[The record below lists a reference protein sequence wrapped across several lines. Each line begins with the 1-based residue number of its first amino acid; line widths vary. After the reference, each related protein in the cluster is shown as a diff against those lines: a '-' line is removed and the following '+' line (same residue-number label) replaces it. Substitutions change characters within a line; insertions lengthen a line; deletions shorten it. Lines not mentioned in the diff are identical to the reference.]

1 MSPNAMKVMTIA
13 LPALTFGITC
23 FMPAAIQVSFLV
35 SGLLSL
41 GQASL
46 FRVPAFRSFFN
57 MYPLPTRSTGNPTP
71 YKGVMKVR
79 SPLTQDEINRTYQGS
94 RAPATTTPEF
104 KAKQQ
109 ALHAVKPPGQQ
120 NIVKRFVTGTV
131 QGAVK
136 DIRSTVK
143 DATEGAKAMVGKSKE
158 SMAQRQAK
166 SDRAAAAAYEEK
178 RQKEIRQE
186 RYEREQERRAR
197 QLAKWSK
204 TNTRS

>member
-1 MSPNAMKVMTIA
+1 MATV
-13 LPALTFGITC
+13 LPAVSFVVTC
-23 FMPAAIQVSFLV
+23 FLPAAVQVSFLV

-41 GQASL
+41 AQASL
-46 FRVPAFRSFFN
+46 FRIRAFRSFFN
-57 MYPLPTRSTGNPTP
+57 MYPLVTRNTEKPVP

-79 SPLTQDEINRTYQGS
+79 SPLTQDEINRTYQES
-94 RAPATTTPEF
+94 RVPTTATPEF
-104 KAKQQ
+104 ETKQE
-109 ALHAVKPPGQQ
+109 ALHAVKPPGQE
-120 NIVKRFVTGTV
+120 NMVKRFVTGTV

-143 DATEGAKAMVGKSKE
+143 DATEGAKAMVGKGKE
-158 SMAQRQAK
+158 NMEQRQAK
-166 SDRAAAAAYEEK
+166 SGQASAAAYEEK

-186 RYEREQERRAR
+186 KYEREQERRSR